1 MQAVVFVEAY
11 RLEFVYG
18 FVGVVVHGHIVQ
30 LAAGRNPYLLP
41 GTFGKAED
49 KHSGIIVVGL
59 QVVNVES
66 LASCSPQQSS
76 AVGQTLVYVL
86 VAYSEI

>member
-1 MQAVVFVEAY
+1 MQAVVFVEGY
-11 RLEFVYG
+11 RFEFVYG

-49 KHSGIIVVGL
+49 KHSGIIVVERYLVDSVGL

-66 LASCSPQQSS
+66 LARGSPQ
-76 AVGQTLVYVL
+76 
-86 VAYSEI
+86 